1 MRKNVISQMFVPN
14 IMFQLTEQEAPMLKS
29 IAFVCSKLNDG
40 LSEEQISGYI
50 SWGDTFDRKF
60 IRFCLEFAL
69 DNKWLVR
76 MNEGDRYS
84 VTALGREFISSQF
97 G

>member
-29 IAFVCSKLNDG
+29 IAFVCSKLNGG
-40 LSEEQISGYI
+40 LSEEQISGYTR
-50 SWGDTFDRKF
+50 WGDTFDRKF

-69 DNKWLVR
+69 DNKWLAR
-76 MNEGDRYS
+76 MNEGDIYS